1 MKDNKRYYNFFGNT
15 PLVYLSQISKNL
27 KANIFAKVE
36 SRNPAFSVK
45 DRITY
50 AMITDAL
57 RAGKLKEG
65 MTIIEPT
72 SGNTGIALAMVG
84 ASMGF
89 KVTLAMPESMSI
101 ERRALMKIFGAD
113 IILTPAEK
121 GMKGA
126 IDKTDEL
133 IANAPEKYFL
143 AGQFDN
149 PSNPNIHEA
158 TTGPEI
164 FRDLNGEVD
173 FFVAGVGTGG
183 TISGTSRFLK
193 RATMGRL
200 KSVAVEPYSSPAITK
215 FINKEHYTPSP
226 INTGDRRWLY
236 PKKS

>member
-200 KSVAVEPYSSPAITK
+200 KSVQVSHIAALPLQNLSIKSI
-215 FINKEHYTPSP
+215 ILLHP
-226 INTGDRRWLY
+226 IKYRG
-236 PKKS
+236 